1 MITKKDLRDLY
12 EWGKQTKF
20 PLKKAPTIDGYS
32 NIDIDYYWV
41 KSVKKTTIIRS
52 KFMNDT
58 VKKIY
63 ENDEIL
69 FSNYVIFYAGTKLT
83 PHKDPKIL
91 RHPYK
96 RIQIPLYVPKGD
108 CYMQWTE
115 FKEEKIKWEE
125 GVSQVCDVCNYTHEA
140 YNNTSEPIE
149 FLFVDVH
156 KDTEVEL

>member
-52 KFMNDT
+52 KFMNET
-58 VKKIY
+58 IKKIY

-69 FSNYVIFYAGTKLT
+69 FSNYVIFYAGTKLS

-96 RIQIPLYVPKGD
+96 RIQIPLKVPDKD
-108 CYMQWTE
+108 KCYMNWIDINE
-115 FKEEKIKWEE
+115 GRVIWEE
-125 GVSQVCDVCNYTHEA
+125 GVPQVCDVMNNLHEA
-140 YNNTSEPIE
+140 FNNSDEPLE
-149 FLFVDVH
+149 LLFVDV
-156 KDTEVEL
+156 KFDVEVE